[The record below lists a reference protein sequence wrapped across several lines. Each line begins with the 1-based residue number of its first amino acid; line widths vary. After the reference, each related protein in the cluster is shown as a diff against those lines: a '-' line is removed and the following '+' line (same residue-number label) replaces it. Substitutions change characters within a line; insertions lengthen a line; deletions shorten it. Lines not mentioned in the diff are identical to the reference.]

1 MDAVWDAGELA
12 RRLDAAGD
20 DETARHSVWVELVHA
35 VGAPAASKL
44 WLDHF
49 AATDAPVT
57 G

>member
-1 MDAVWDAGELA
+1 MDAGELA

-20 DETARHSVWVELVHA
+20 DDTARHSVWVELVHA
-35 VGAPAASKL
+35 VGAPTASKL